1 MVAAAQELQS
11 FYQFAEGRLRTAGT
25 NQSLDDLYLE
35 WRACN
40 PTPDELEGNVLAV
53 RAALRDMDEG
63 ETGRPIEDFAAEFR
77 KRNGI

>member
-11 FYQFAEGRLRTAGT
+11 FYQFAEGRLRSGGS

-40 PTPDELEGNVLAV
+40 PSPAELEGNVLAI

-63 ETGRPIEDFAAEFR
+63 ETGRPIEDFSAEFR
-77 KRNGI
+77 RRNGI